1 MRREPEPRRA
11 PGRPRRSRAAAT
23 ALGILLF
30 AGVVALALRLAPND
44 AAQTSFEPGLLGF
57 AAARTPPLYAPEDP
71 WRDYLAPENAC
82 PGGESRAMPL
92 EVQQRTAI
100 CLINWAR
107 VRGGSKPL
115 AEQPLLARAA
125 LLKAAAISRCQDF
138 SHGPC
143 GEDPHAVVDRVGFQG
158 GWGENL
164 YAGGPAKLGSARV
177 AVDRWL
183 NSPGHRENMLRADWT
198 EQGVAL
204 LPVSSF
210 DGQRDVVIWVSH
222 FGRG

>member
-1 MRREPEPRRA
+1 MRREPPPSHA
-11 PGRPRRSRAAAT
+11 SGRRRSRASAT
-23 ALGILLF
+23 ALGILLI
-30 AGVVALALRLAPND
+30 AAVVALALRLAPTD
-44 AAQTSFEPGLLGF
+44 AGRTTFEPGLISFG
-57 AAARTPPLYAPEDP
+57 AERTPPLYPPDDP
-71 WRDYLAPENAC
+71 WHDYLAPEKAC
-82 PGGESRAMPL
+82 PGGESRAAAL
-92 EVQQRTAI
+92 ETQQRTAI

-107 VRGGSKPL
+107 VRGGLKPL

-138 SHGPC
+138 SHGAC
-143 GEDPHAVVDRVGFQG
+143 GEDPHGVVDRVGFQG

-164 YAGGPAKLGSARV
+164 YAGGPDGLGSARV

-183 NSPGHRENMLRADWT
+183 NSPGHRQNMLSADWT
-198 EQGVAL
+198 VQGVAL

-210 DGQRDVVIWVSH
+210 KDQRDVVIWVSH

>member
-1 MRREPEPRRA
+1 MRREPQPRRR
-11 PGRPRRSRAAAT
+11 PGRPRSRASAT
-23 ALGILLF
+23 ALGILLL
-30 AGVVALALRLAPND
+30 AGVVALVLRLAPTE
-44 AAQTSFEPGLLGF
+44 AAQTTLEPGLLSF
-57 AAARTPPLYAPEDP
+57 AAERTPPLYAPDDP

-82 PGGESRAMPL
+82 PGGESRAAAL

-107 VRGGSKPL
+107 VRGGVKPL

-138 SHGPC
+138 SHGAC
-143 GEDPHAVVDRVGFQG
+143 GEDPHAVVDRVGFAG

-164 YAGGPAKLGSARV
+164 YAGGPDGLGSARV

-183 NSPGHRENMLRADWT
+183 NSPGHRENMLSADWT

-210 DGQRDVVIWVSH
+210 EGRRDVVIWVSH